1 MRGQIQGFE
10 ADYVNIYTFIYMER
24 EREVEVRV
32 LEGGVRT
39 EEREPTV
46 SLSLSLVLRSSNQQ
60 NLESERGCTV
70 CTGEVRLAI
79 NRREIWEIIWS
90 ALLGLLP
97 WVFGHVEGDEWLPF
111 STSPYPLI
119 FV

>member
-46 SLSLSLVLRSSNQQ
+46 SLSLSGFTFFKSTKPRERERMYGLYRRSS
-60 NLESERGCTV
+60 
-70 CTGEVRLAI
+70 A
-79 NRREIWEIIWS
+79 
-90 ALLGLLP
+90 
-97 WVFGHVEGDEWLPF
+97 GD
-111 STSPYPLI
+111 
-119 FV
+119 